1 MTKKIF
7 SSTITVVSLVFVIC
21 LSLITGIMYKYFFD
35 VRKEQLEKELEFV
48 KQGVEINGKDYLEDV
63 EYGDMRVTWIDSD
76 GGVIFDSHN
85 EITNMD
91 NHYEREEIKE
101 AFETGRGYS
110 SRYSKT
116 LTENVIYY
124 AILLEDGT
132 VIRASISI
140 MSVAVFLLRVFIPVI
155 IVFVV
160 ALLIAAGLIKRL
172 AGKIVEPLNEINL
185 DKPLENDSAYEE
197 LAPLLGKINKQRKQ
211 IKKQDAVLKRKT
223 DEFEQILNCMNEGL
237 VLLNER
243 REIVSINTA
252 AQNFFA
258 VGDDC
263 IGEDFLLVDRS
274 QRMNNAVETALCGQN
289 SEFNVQKDGGEYQ
302 INISKIEFEGKILGA
317 VVLVFDITERA
328 LSRRNRQE
336 FTASIS
342 HELKTP
348 VQSIIGSA
356 ELLQNGLVKSE
367 DIPRFVGH
375 IHSEAARL
383 VTLINDIIRLSE
395 LDEGVELKKENIDL
409 CQLARDVVGSLN
421 QFAQNRNV
429 EISLEAGGA
438 VVEGVRHYVY
448 EIVYNICDNAIRYN
462 KENGTVKIFAGQ
474 KDGRG
479 YIKVSDTGIGIPL
492 EHQSRVFER
501 FYRVDKSHSRETGG
515 TGLGLSI
522 VKNAVQYLGATIHM
536 DSVVGEGT
544 TIEIYF
550 K

>member
-7 SSTITVVSLVFVIC
+7 TSTITVVSVTFFIC
-21 LSLITGIMYKYFFD
+21 LSIITCIMYKYFSD
-35 VRKEQLEKELEFV
+35 VKASV
-48 KQGVEINGKDYLEDV
+48 DVISDYDFIK
-63 EYGDMRVTWIDSD
+63 RV
-76 GGVIFDSHN
+76 
-85 EITNMD
+85 
-91 NHYEREEIKE
+91 
-101 AFETGRGYS
+101 
-110 SRYSKT
+110 
-116 LTENVIYY
+116 L
-124 AILLEDGT
+124 
-132 VIRASISI
+132 
-140 MSVAVFLLRVFIPVI
+140 IPVI
-155 IVFVV
+155 VVFGV
-160 ALLIAAGLIKRL
+160 ALLVAAGLIKRL
-172 AGKIVEPLNEINL
+172 AGKIVEPLNDINL
-185 DKPLENDSAYEE
+185 DKPLENDGAYEE

-237 VLLNER
+237 VLLNEK
-243 REIVSINTA
+243 REIVSINPA
-252 AQNFFA
+252 AMKFFA
-258 VGDDC
+258 VADDC
-263 IGEDFLLVDRS
+263 MGEDFLLVDRS
-274 QRMNNAVETALCGQN
+274 PRMNGAVETALCGQN
-289 SEFNVQKDGGEYQ
+289 SEFRVQKDGGEYQ
-302 INISKIEFEGKILGA
+302 INISKIEFENKILGA
-317 VVLVFDITERA
+317 VVLVFDVTEQA
-328 LSRRNRQE
+328 FSRRNRQE

-356 ELLQNGLVKSE
+356 ELLQNGLVKNE

-375 IHSEAARL
+375 IHSEASRL

-395 LDEGVELKKENIDL
+395 LDEGAELKKENVDL
-409 CQLARDVVGSLN
+409 CQVARDVVSALLK
-421 QFAQNRNV
+421 FAENKNV

-438 VVEGVRHYVY
+438 VIEGVRHYVY
-448 EIVYNICDNAIRYN
+448 EIIYNICDNAIRYN
-462 KENGTVKIFAGQ
+462 KEKGTVKIFAGQ

-479 YIKVSDTGIGIPL
+479 YIRVSDTGIGIPL
-492 EHQSRVFER
+492 EHQNRVFER